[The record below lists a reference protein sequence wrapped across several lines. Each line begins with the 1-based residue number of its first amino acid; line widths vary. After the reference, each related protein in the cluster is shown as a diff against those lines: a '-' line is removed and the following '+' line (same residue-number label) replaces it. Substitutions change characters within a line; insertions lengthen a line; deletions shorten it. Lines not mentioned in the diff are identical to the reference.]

1 MKTKY
6 PVIKKLNDFF
16 TTSEEFDDLV
26 GKVCVGMVMLCG
38 FALFCMSTYFTFWGY

>member
-6 PVIKKLNDFF
+6 PIIKKLNDFF

-26 GKVCVGMVMLCG
+26 GKLLIGAAMIC
-38 FALFCMSTYFTFWGY
+38 FAAGAIYAMII